1 MQIKHFFIIC
11 FLRYSHGKKYKEWTA
26 LFIGLLEKKPTRDV
40 FNEFIGVISHR
51 FLADQNVRTVSVIL

>member
-1 MQIKHFFIIC
+1 MQIKHFFFFYGIVMEK
-11 FLRYSHGKKYKEWTA
+11 SKEWTA

-40 FNEFIGVISHR
+40 FNEFIGVTSHR

>member
-1 MQIKHFFIIC
+1 MEK
-11 FLRYSHGKKYKEWTA
+11 SKEWTA